1 LIVCVRP
8 ECRND
13 VDVADLGE
21 LMALLGETLDVILQG
36 FTLLLLA
43 TLQIPGVAGLH
54 VCALKV
60 VGEDLLEILPTID

>member
-1 LIVCVRP
+1 
-8 ECRND
+8 
-13 VDVADLGE
+13 
-21 LMALLGETLDVILQG
+21 MALLGETLDVILQG

-60 VGEDLLEILPTID
+60 VGEDLLEILPTIDRVSGQVIESSVGCVG